1 MNRRTFLRLYL
12 VVGAAVA
19 IAPLIKPLADYVGYF
34 YNELGSISKQYLVA
48 NNTDGIGG
56 FPKYKITN
64 ISTFQQQVKNSSCPV
79 FFFAYPLTNE
89 PCFLIDLEAILG
101 EPVPEIEN
109 PYYGQYAGPL
119 GQMKT
124 IQGVGPNNSI
134 YAFSDVCVHLGCQ
147 LPAQVLVTSSNDPG
161 LDIENSILHCPCHG
175 SMYLLKSGGIV
186 VGGPAPRPLPMVI
199 LEYDENTGDI
209 YAVGTNAPYFS
220 ASIPRV
226 NPSDNLLYDPRY
238 SYSTP
243 NNPSCSK
250 GG

>member
-12 VVGAAVA
+12 VVEAAVA